1 MISLLLSLAF
11 ATNTGF
17 EGLFLNGSK
26 DPLICLKD
34 LDGCVDVKVIRS
46 GGSCMA
52 DAVRLSSGR
61 VFKIPNHSVYVCKDT
76 CRPYDMV
83 SLGLLQYAKRTRGA
97 TKYGDMSLG
106 AFMKLMKK
114 KFCSY
119 ERIEEDVSEKTE
131 K

>member
-61 VFKIPNHSVYVCKDT
+61 
-76 CRPYDMV
+76 PYDMV